1 MSGYDIWR
9 MPAFLLWLVGSL
21 ESTYRCNSAEGRKWG
36 WCYWRHAPAMW
47 RKERA
52 TWETEEEYRW
62 VSDLWGKG
70 KGVDGT
76 VTTYNILTLSDD
88 KTKPIG
94 KNVTLLYTKT
104 KYCGNK
110 MGFWIGHFGMGM
122 LDIGLPCEGL
132 WIWSSFSVMIH
143 SIYIKVTLYY
153 LLWYGHSTLNK
164 GSSLLAD
171 IRNLMLLQTQNYGAQ
186 NKKIM
191 KYYLIFRK

>member
-1 MSGYDIWR
+1 MIFGECQLFSSDWSGHWSPRIAVIQQRGENEADAI
-9 MPAFLLWLVGSL
+9 G
-21 ESTYRCNSAEGRKWG
+21 G
-36 WCYWRHAPAMW
+36 HAPVMW

-143 SIYIKVTLYY
+143 SIYIKV
-153 LLWYGHSTLNK
+153 
-164 GSSLLAD
+164 
-171 IRNLMLLQTQNYGAQ
+171 
-186 NKKIM
+186 
-191 KYYLIFRK
+191 